1 MNVLG
6 IDIGGSAVKGALVD
20 TETGLLTSERA
31 RLACPELPKPKDI
44 AERVAKIASNYAYRG
59 VIGAGFPAVVRNG
72 VAYTASNIHSSF
84 INLDVASLLRESTGC
99 PVAVVNDADAAGIAE
114 MRFGAGKGE
123 QGMVLILTL
132 GTGIGSAIFIKGVLL
147 PNTEFGHFKIR
158 GKDAEKRASAAVRD
172 RKRLSWKAW
181 SRCLQE
187 VLADLEIIF
196 TPDLIIIG
204 GGISKD
210 FDLFAPNLKTR
221 AKIVPARFLNQAGIV
236 GAACYAAAANMKDV
250 AAG

>member
-1 MNVLG
+1 MNGLG

-20 TETGLLTSERA
+20 TETGLLTSERI

-44 AERVAKIASNYAYRG
+44 AERVAKIAAKFAYRG
-59 VIGAGFPAVVRNG
+59 VIGAGFPAVVRDG
-72 VAYTASNIHSSF
+72 VAYSAANVHSSF
-84 INLDVASLLRESTGC
+84 INLDVANLLRESTAC

-114 MRFGAGKGE
+114 MRFGGGKGE

-132 GTGIGSAIFIKGVLL
+132 GTGIGSSIFINGVLL
-147 PNTEFGHFKIR
+147 PNTELGHLKIR

-172 RKRLSWKAW
+172 KKGYSWKVW
-181 SRCLQE
+181 SRRLQE
-187 VLADLEIIF
+187 VLTHLETIF

-204 GGISKD
+204 GGISKQ
-210 FDLFAPNLKTR
+210 FDMFAPHLKTR
-221 AKIVPARFLNQAGIV
+221 AKIVPARFFNQAGII
-236 GAACYAAAANMKDV
+236 GAACYAASANLGDL